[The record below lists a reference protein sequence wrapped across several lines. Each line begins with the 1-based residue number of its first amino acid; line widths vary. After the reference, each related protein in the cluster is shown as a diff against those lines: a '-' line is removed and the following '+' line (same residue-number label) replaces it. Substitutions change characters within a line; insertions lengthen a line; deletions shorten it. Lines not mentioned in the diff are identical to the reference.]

1 MLKLLGGGAA
11 ALTFGSPLFAGGSA
25 APADQFFV
33 LVHAAG
39 GWDVTLWSD
48 PRNERRG
55 LVEPASSL
63 NTDPGRITHWKA
75 ARLDGSVST
84 FEPLAPGNTSLRL
97 GPAIGDLYDLRDRLT
112 IINGIAMNTVS
123 HDDGTTFSVTGRHR
137 AGGIIPASSIDVML
151 ANELGTGQMIPDVAV
166 HYPSSFVGDQ
176 LDRRVI
182 PMRINRI
189 EEITKVL
196 ERTDQYLLNEDRDD
210 ITAVLAAETR
220 RLGETSRYPQ
230 TFDQLASQHA
240 TLPTLLAADF
250 KQAFGAK
257 QLQAK
262 YPAFD
267 YRSRS
272 HADGALSAAF
282 AVEAFS
288 RNLVRCV
295 SFGLGG
301 LDTHDSGYRQHAS
314 TLQDL
319 FGVIATLVKQLDVT
333 PHPTRIGAKLSE
345 HTHLLVVSDFCR
357 TPQVNLAGGR
367 DHYPNNSA
375 LVISPRFRGGREFG
389 KTDID
394 QLLPTNAVMFSGGPR
409 PIAPPDVLAT
419 FLGAFKI
426 DPRRYLRDGEVVKEM
441 LV

>member
-1 MLKLLGGGAA
+1 MNRRTMLKLFGGGAA
-11 ALTFGSPLFAGGSA
+11 AVALRGPLFAGGAGA
-25 APADQFFV
+25 APPDQFFV
-33 LVHAAG
+33 LVHAGG
-39 GWDVTLWSD
+39 GWDVTLWAD

-55 LVEPASSL
+55 LVEPASSA
-63 NTDPGRITHWKA
+63 NTDFGRIKHWKA
-75 ARLDGSVST
+75 VRLDGDVST
-84 FEPLAPGNTSLRL
+84 FEPLAPGSTSLRL

-182 PMRINRI
+182 PMRINRV

-196 ERTDQYLLNEDRDD
+196 ERTDQYFVDDDRAD
-210 ITAVLAAETR
+210 ITAVLSTETR
-220 RLGETSRYPQ
+220 RLAESAKYPQ
-230 TFDQLASQHA
+230 TFEQLASQHE
-240 TLPTLLAADF
+240 TLPKLLATDF
-250 KQAFGAK
+250 KQAFSAK

-262 YPAFD
+262 YPSFD

-272 HADGALSAAF
+272 HAAGALSAAF
-282 AVEAFS
+282 SVEAFA

-301 LDTHDSGYRQHAS
+301 LDTHDSGYRQHAL

-319 FGVIATLVKQLDVT
+319 F
-333 PHPTRIGAKLSE
+333 
-345 HTHLLVVSDFCR
+345 
-357 TPQVNLAGGR
+357 
-367 DHYPNNSA
+367 
-375 LVISPRFRGGREFG
+375 
-389 KTDID
+389 
-394 QLLPTNAVMFSGGPR
+394 
-409 PIAPPDVLAT
+409 
-419 FLGAFKI
+419 
-426 DPRRYLRDGEVVKEM
+426 
-441 LV
+441 